1 MKFTF
6 KLVAFAMFAFA
17 LSTTAWAQN
26 KFIGSVKYSI
36 EAAGKTQEIIL
47 KVYEG
52 NAMYKTEASQV
63 LVKGRK
69 IYTPQDLSQYIS
81 FLRTNDVW
89 DSPYEGDG
97 KILIK
102 HELEQKDIDS
112 LTIPCTE
119 GFYFEYIDGETKE
132 IAGQKAKKARY
143 HLFNDEGEDKGFDVW
158 YTDEI
163 GPEYDLILLMGLK
176 GLPLEFVITSDDGS
190 SVSYKVVEIKK
201 EKLKDAEFL
210 LPAGYTELPE
220 EELKGIMQA
229 IQEGIELLDM

>member
-143 HLFNDEGEDKGFDVW
+143 HLFNDEGEDKGFAIARHSRSSVFCGRGNDHARSGRRGRS
-158 YTDEI
+158 Y
-163 GPEYDLILLMGLK
+163 GHARQA
-176 GLPLEFVITSDDGS
+176 DGS
-190 SVSYKVVEIKK
+190 TGREGQCALHGS
-201 EKLKDAEFL
+201 AAQGPRPL
-210 LPAGYTELPE
+210 LPRQPRRSPPRPLTA
-220 EELKGIMQA
+220 
-229 IQEGIELLDM
+229 DS